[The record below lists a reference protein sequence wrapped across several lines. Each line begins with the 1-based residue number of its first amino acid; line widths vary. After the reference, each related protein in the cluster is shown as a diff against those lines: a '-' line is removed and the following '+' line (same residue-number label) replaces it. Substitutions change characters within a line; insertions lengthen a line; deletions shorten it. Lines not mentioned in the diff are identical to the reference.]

1 MKFVYNEEKN
11 EEMRR
16 ILMMQPT
23 VEEAE
28 ALLKKDDTDG
38 YAWYV
43 YGTALSLVGKNE
55 EAVSYTHLTLP
66 TIA

>member
-23 VEEAE
+23 V
-28 ALLKKDDTDG
+28 
-38 YAWYV
+38 
-43 YGTALSLVGKNE
+43 LSLI
-55 EAVSYTHLTLP
+55 H
-66 TIA
+66 I